1 MKRHFLQTLV
11 FILFL
16 GQNIQ
21 AQTLVSG
28 GIYANTTWTLAN
40 SPYLMTGNTVV
51 FPGVTLTIEP
61 GVEVRV
67 KENGMSG
74 TQFYLET
81 RGTINMVGTSD
92 APITFRA
99 DTALTTVGAWQGI
112 IIKNSQGGSINYNY
126 VNIANTINCFVYDG
140 SIPSSIQLNKCNF
153 SYNFYA
159 VLVGTDLI
167 AEDCTFWGNENA
179 IYGWANFTFR
189 NCVFE
194 NNLAALSIYA
204 NSLDMNNCVV
214 RNNNL
219 GISINTGSITGTLV
233 KNTLFENN
241 IIAYNYANNGLIDS
255 CIFIG
260 NNEAVINTTYLT
272 VSNSSFSN
280 NSTALQVGFGS
291 LVNECLIEQNQTGVA
306 LGPISFGQP
315 LPIVE
320 NNRICS
326 NTLYNIDNR
335 TDLNIFIP
343 TNCFC
348 ITDST
353 EIESKI
359 FDGCDDVSKGLISY
373 AIFDTSCVSVLRLI
387 NKSGVLTTSEE
398 NEIQDALQIFPNPVS
413 DQLTISNNNTFNA
426 YTLNTID
433 GKEVLSD
440 SIGAGNT
447 HINMSHLQSG
457 IYFIVLRADGKQSRT
472 LKIVHL

>member
-1 MKRHFLQTLV
+1 MKRHFLITLL

-16 GQNIQ
+16 GQIIQ
-21 AQTLVSG
+21 AQTIVSG

-51 FPGVTLTIEP
+51 FPGVTLNIEP

-74 TQFYLET
+74 TQYYLET
-81 RGTINMVGTSD
+81 RGIINMVGTSD

-99 DTALTTVGAWQGI
+99 DTAQTTVGAWQGI

-140 SIPSSIQLNKCNF
+140 SVPSSIQLNKCNF
-153 SYNFYA
+153 SYNGYA

-167 AEDCTFWGNENA
+167 AEDCTFLGNENA

-189 NCVFE
+189 NCVFDD
-194 NNLAALSIYA
+194 NISALSIYA

-219 GISINTGSITGTLV
+219 GININTGSITGTLV

-241 IIAYNYANNGLIDS
+241 VIAYNYGNNGLIDS

-260 NNEAVINTTYLT
+260 NTEAVINTTYLT

-280 NSTALQVGFGS
+280 NVTALQVGFGS
-291 LVNECLIEQNQTGVA
+291 LVNESLIEQNQTGVA

-315 LPIVE
+315 MPIIE
-320 NNRICS
+320 NNLICS
-326 NTLYNIDNR
+326 NELYNIDNR

-353 EIESKI
+353 EIEAKI
-359 FDGCDDVSKGLISY
+359 FDGYDDISKGLISY
-373 AIFDTSCVSVLRLI
+373 AIFDTSCANVLRVI
-387 NKSGVLTTSEE
+387 NKSGEITSLNE
-398 NEIQDALQIFPNPVS
+398 NKIQEAFNVFPNPVS
-413 DQLTISNNNTFNA
+413 DQLTISNNNSMNA
-426 YTLNTID
+426 YKLITMD

-440 SIGAGNT
+440 ELGTGNIT
-447 HINMSHLQSG
+447 INMTQIPAG
-457 IYFIVLRADGKQSRT
+457 IYFLVLIGAEQKST
-472 LKIVHL
+472 ISKVVHL

>member
-1 MKRHFLQTLV
+1 MNRHFLKTLV

-21 AQTLVSG
+21 AQTIVSG
-28 GIYANTTWTLAN
+28 GIYSNTTWTLAN

-51 FPGVTLTIEP
+51 FPGVTLNIEP

-99 DTALTTVGAWQGI
+99 DTALTTVGAWQGF

-140 SIPSSIQLNKCNF
+140 SVPSSIQLNKCNF
-153 SYNFYA
+153 SYNGYA

-167 AEDCTFWGNENA
+167 AEDCSFWGNDNA
-179 IYGWANFTFR
+179 IYGWANFTFI
-189 NCVFE
+189 NCSFE

-204 NSLDMNNCVV
+204 NSLDMNNCIV

-219 GISINTGSITGTLV
+219 GININTGSITGTLV
-233 KNTLFENN
+233 RNTLFENN
-241 IIAYNYANNGLIDS
+241 VIAYNYANNGLIDS

-260 NNEAVINTTYLT
+260 NTEAVINTTYLT

-280 NSTALQVGFGS
+280 NVTALQVGFGS

-315 LPIVE
+315 MPIIE
-320 NNRICS
+320 NNIICS
-326 NTLYNIDNR
+326 NELYNIDNR
-335 TDLNIFIP
+335 TDLNLFIP

-348 ITDST
+348 VTDST
-353 EIESKI
+353 EIEAKI
-359 FDGCDDVSKGLISY
+359 FDGYDDISKGLISY
-373 AIFDTSCVSVLRLI
+373 AIFDTSCSNVLRVI
-387 NKSGVLTTSEE
+387 NKSGEPTSINE
-398 NEIQDALQIFPNPVS
+398 NEINDAFTIFPNPAS
-413 DQLTISNNNTFNA
+413 DQLTISNNNSLSA
-426 YTLNTID
+426 YKLITMD

-440 SIGAGNT
+440 GLGVGNT
-447 HINMSHLQSG
+447 QIKMTHLPAG
-457 IYFIVLRADGKQSRT
+457 IYLLVLIGPEQKST
-472 LKIVHL
+472 ISKVVHL

>member
-1 MKRHFLQTLV
+1 MKNNILLAILGVFSFSQTL
-11 FILFL
+11 
-16 GQNIQ
+16 N
-21 AQTLVSG
+21 AQTNVSG
-28 GIYANTTWTLAN
+28 GIYTNTTWTLAN

-51 FPGVTLTIEP
+51 FPGVTLNIEP

-167 AEDCTFWGNENA
+167 AEDCTFRGNENA

-260 NNEAVINTTYLT
+260 NTEAVINTTYLT

-280 NSTALQVGFGS
+280 NVTALQVGFGS

-343 TNCFC
+343 TNCLC

-359 FDGCDDVSKGLISY
+359 FDGYDDVSKGLISY

-387 NKSGVLTTSEE
+387 NKSGEPTSLND
-398 NEIQDALQIFPNPVS
+398 NETQETVTIFPNPVS
-413 DQLTISNNNTFNA
+413 DQLTVSTNNSLSA
-426 YTLNTID
+426 YKLITVD
-433 GKEVLSD
+433 GKELLSD
-440 SIGAGNT
+440 ELGTGNT
-447 HINMSHLQSG
+447 TINMTQIPAG
-457 IYFIVLRADGKQSRT
+457 IYFLVIIGPRQKSTISKV
-472 LKIVHL
+472 VHL